1 MISFFQHP
9 IISQEK
15 AGADK
20 EKKNASCNEGHI
32 GIKKPACYQS
42 GNDQQA
48 VVQQAK
54 AILLSAQ
61 PGRPQSRGLERV
73 D

>member
-20 EKKNASCNEGHI
+20 EKKNASCNEGQVLASKNRH
-32 GIKKPACYQS
+32 AT
-42 GNDQQA
+42 
-48 VVQQAK
+48 K
-54 AILLSAQ
+54 AAMIS
-61 PGRPQSRGLERV
+61 RP
-73 D
+73 